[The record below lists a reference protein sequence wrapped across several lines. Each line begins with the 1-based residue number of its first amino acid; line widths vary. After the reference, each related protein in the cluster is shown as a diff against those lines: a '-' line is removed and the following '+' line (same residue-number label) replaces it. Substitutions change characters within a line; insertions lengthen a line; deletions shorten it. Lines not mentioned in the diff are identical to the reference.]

1 MNVGVTSCNATE
13 VLLQDL
19 TPIAR
24 NFEEYKMQFKA
35 RDAGNIRVDVDFRLS
50 EKMTGMHVY
59 DSAEQ
64 APTAAATQ
72 R

>member
-1 MNVGVTSCNATE
+1 
-13 VLLQDL
+13 
-19 TPIAR
+19 
-24 NFEEYKMQFKA
+24 MQFKA